1 MNDTAQFKNAK
12 IVVLLLCFA
21 LLFSSLFN
29 ASASYAADNDPLA
42 IDPAA
47 PQNLRVVQNS
57 LTSTAVTLAWD
68 NNPNLNDIDVWD
80 ANTNAYL
87 DWGNSGTRTLT
98 TLNPNTTYRFYIT
111 WYERPATLSHKSNV
125 VEFTTPDGEI
135 VAPPA
140 SGARNLKVLEV
151 THNTVSLAWDPAP
164 DIAHYWIWD
173 ENNKYIT
180 WANDGAQTVGGLTPE
195 TTYSFYVGPDGIQA
209 PNLTSEQKSN
219 LVTFTTLADVSE
231 YKESPLAPPQN
242 LKVSAVSGS
251 SVTLNWTGSPGADGY
266 DLYVDGAWK
275 AGVWDGSDTVTY
287 TLSEQQTAATAVS
300 FAVGAQDSV
309 KKRVSDNSN
318 AVRLTWGE
326 LAAPQDVQVV
336 TANRTTVSLGWAQ
349 VPGATSYEVYQDDLK
364 IGISNSNRYVAFGL
378 QEGKSYS
385 YKVIAR
391 NDLWASPASNAAAA
405 VPGSD
410 YNIVTYYTSWSVSP
424 SGRNYLPTDV
434 DVSQVTHINYAFAD
448 LCWKKYGTG
457 ANACENANVPLQN
470 RYVFDGEIV
479 IGDSEVDPD
488 NFAAFAAIK
497 ETNPHLKIMISVGG
511 WTWSKNFSNMAAT
524 EEARR
529 TFANSAVK
537 FLRAYEL
544 DGIDIDWEYP
554 VEGGESYNVHRPE
567 DKENFT
573 LAMETIREALDAAGS
588 EDGKYYLLTIAS
600 GQGDNFV
607 VNADLANASSY
618 LDFINIM
625 TYDYS
630 GSWELLAH
638 HNAPLYADKNHPKEA
653 AARNH
658 VSGGALGHLNGGVP
672 DYKLVLGIPYF
683 GKGWSGCLEPGE
695 YATCT
700 AVPTGTWEAGIFDF
714 TDLEENYV
722 NKNGFVRRWNEASKV
737 AYLYNSESQTFIT
750 YNDKTS
756 MMYNASFVKSL
767 NLAGVMNWDNSG
779 DRNLT
784 LSSQLVHD
792 LPINGAV
799 NTDALPTPDNLVLVS
814 SNQNAI
820 ALQWDAAEHATGY
833 EVFVNNQFAG
843 YTTETN
849 FTASSLAENASY
861 KLHVLA
867 VAKNEDAIL
876 KVSAAS
882 NVLSA
887 TTLAAPF
894 PGGSLPQPPSK
905 SVNELEVSITK
916 DGSKWTF
923 DVLTDAAVNK
933 IQASGSAAYQITISS
948 EAKQIEILVSKAVI
962 DAIAQKGEKPTLSVV
977 WNGVTYSIPVHAV
990 HFSADIRISI
1000 AAPAA
1005 SVIDQL
1011 NSLAKSS
1018 GFKLLAAP
1026 LDFKIK
1032 QLAAN
1037 KTYVEVKDFGK
1048 HAFSRKYVLKAADIN
1063 AAHATGVVYLPESNE
1078 FRSVPTKI
1086 TTNADGTAVVELIRN
1101 GNSIYA
1107 IVETNFSYNDVTAEW
1122 ARKDVERAAAKLIV
1136 SGESADT
1143 FGANS
1148 SITRAELVSMIVK
1161 GLGILPDTSSNSFKD
1176 VDSSSIY
1183 AGDIAAAKKLGL
1195 IKGISADR
1203 FNPNGTITRQDLS
1216 VMLANAWQYAGHT
1229 NKADTAV
1236 LERFDDL
1243 ASIASYAEASIALA
1257 AQHKVLQGVSP
1268 TTFSPLS
1275 KVTKAQAAVAVMRL
1289 LDDLKLT

>member
-1 MNDTAQFKNAK
+1 MNDFARLKKTKRF
-12 IVVLLLCFA
+12 VLLLCFA

-29 ASASYAADNDPLA
+29 ASASYAADNDPPA

-47 PQNLRVVQNS
+47 PQNLRIVQSS
-57 LTSTAVTLAWD
+57 LTPTAVTLAWD
-68 NNPNLNDIDVWD
+68 INPNVNDIDVWD
-80 ANTNAYL
+80 ANTNEYL
-87 DWGNSGTRTLT
+87 DFGNSGTRTLT
-98 TLNPNTTYRFYIT
+98 TLKPNTAYRFYIT
-111 WYERPATLSHKSNV
+111 WYERPATLAHKSNI

-209 PNLTSEQKSN
+209 PNLTPEQKSN

-242 LKVSAVSGS
+242 VKVSAVSGS
-251 SVTLNWTGSPGADGY
+251 SVTLSWTGSPGADGY

-275 AGVWDGSDTVTY
+275 AGVWDGSNTITY
-287 TLSEQQTAATAVS
+287 TLPEQQTAAESVT
-300 FAVGAQDSV
+300 FAVGAQNSV
-309 KKRVSDNSN
+309 KKQVSENSN

-336 TANRTTVSLGWAQ
+336 TANRTTVSLGWAKA
-349 VPGATSYEVYQDDLK
+349 PGATSYEIYQDDVQV
-364 IGISNSNRYVAFGL
+364 GVSDSNRYVAAGL
-378 QEGKSYS
+378 QEGQSYS

-391 NDLWASPASNAAAA
+391 NDLWESPASNAVTA

-424 SGRNYLPTDV
+424 AGRHYLPTDV

-470 RYVFDGEIV
+470 RYVYDGEIV

-488 NFAAFAAIK
+488 NFAAFAEMK
-497 ETNPHLKIMISVGG
+497 QTNPHLKMMISVGG

-537 FLRAYEL
+537 FLREYEL

-573 LAMETIREALDAAGS
+573 LAMSTIREALDAAGS

-600 GQGDNFV
+600 GQGDSFV
-607 VNADLANASSY
+607 VNADLANASNY

-630 GSWELLAH
+630 GSWEMLAH

-683 GKGWSGCLEPGE
+683 GKGWSGCPEPGE
-695 YATCT
+695 YAACST
-700 AVPTGTWEAGIFDF
+700 VPAGTWEAGIFDF
-714 TDLEENYV
+714 TDLEENFV
-722 NKNGFVRRWNEASKV
+722 NTNGFVRHWNEASKV

-784 LSSQLVHD
+784 LSTQLVHD
-792 LPINGAV
+792 LPINGVV
-799 NTDALPTPDNLVLVS
+799 NSDALPAPDNLVLLS

-820 ALQWDAAEHATGY
+820 SLQWSAAEHATGY
-833 EVFVNNQFAG
+833 EVFVNNQYAG
-843 YTTETN
+843 YTTETK
-849 FTASSLAENASY
+849 FTASSLAENTSY

-867 VAKNEDAIL
+867 VVKDQDEIL
-876 KVSAAS
+876 NVSAAS
-882 NVLSA
+882 KVLSA
-887 TTLAAPF
+887 TTLAAPSS
-894 PGGSLPQPPSK
+894 GGSLPQPPSK
-905 SVNELEVSITK
+905 SANELDASITK
-916 DGSKWTF
+916 DGNKWTL
-923 DVLTDAAVNK
+923 DVQTDAAVK
-933 IQASGSAAYQITISS
+933 TIQASGSAAYHITISG
-948 EAKQIEILVSKAVI
+948 EAKQIVVHVSKAI
-962 DAIAQKGEKPTLSVV
+962 IEALAKKGEMPTLSVV
-977 WNGVTYSIPVHAV
+977 WNGITYSIPVHAV
-990 HFSADIRISI
+990 HLSADIKISI
-1000 AAPAA
+1000 APPAA
-1005 SVIDQL
+1005 SVIDQI

-1018 GFKLLAAP
+1018 GLQLLASP
-1026 LDFKIK
+1026 LDFKIE
-1032 QLAAN
+1032 QLAAD
-1037 KTYVEVKDFGK
+1037 KTYVEMKDFGK
-1048 HAFSRKYVLKAADIN
+1048 HAFSRKYTLKAADMD
-1063 AAHATGVVYLPESNE
+1063 AAQATGVVYLSESHE

-1086 TTNADGTAVVELIRN
+1086 TTNADGTAAVELIRN

-1107 IVETNFSYNDVTAEW
+1107 IVETNFSYKDVTAEW
-1122 ARKDVERAAAKLIV
+1122 ARKDVERAAAKLIA
-1136 SGESADT
+1136 SGESTDT
-1143 FGANS
+1143 FGVSS

-1161 GLGILPDTSSNSFKD
+1161 GLGIMPDTSSHPFKD
-1176 VDSSSIY
+1176 VDSSSKY
-1183 AGDIAAAKKLGL
+1183 AGDIAAAKMLGL

-1203 FNPNGTITRQDLS
+1203 FNPSGTITRQDLS
-1216 VMLANAWQYAGHT
+1216 VILANAWQYAGHV
-1229 NKADTAV
+1229 NVADPAV
-1236 LERFDDL
+1236 LQRFDDQ
-1243 ASIASYAEASIALA
+1243 ASIASYAGASVALA
-1257 AQHKVLQGVSP
+1257 VEQKVLLGVSP

-1289 LDDLKLT
+1289 LDALKLT